1 MMKKIRL
8 TEKYLQ
14 IPVSLGQPVRVL
26 EIYDGDAKVFEAE
39 VPAGPD
45 GAETAEPDALAQI
58 PLPKLAGRE
67 LLLQGEFPETFW
79 AGVFCTGTPI
89 KRKETR
95 PAFHMTAEI
104 GWINDPNGLVYEN
117 GVYHYYFQYNP
128 LNTEW
133 GNMSWGHATSCDL
146 LHWTQEDTV
155 LLPEADGMIFSGS
168 ALLPENGQMNVPEGA
183 IAYYYTVAGGIA
195 AWSKGKPY
203 IQKMAY
209 SIDHGRTLVQGKM
222 ADGSDWSLAAVA
234 PENRDP
240 KVFWHEESG
249 AYIMIFWVQDHE
261 FILLRSTDGRNW
273 RESQRF
279 SLEDGFEC
287 PDLVCLHGENG
298 SCWVIFTAA
307 GYYYP
312 GDFDG
317 YTFRWHGY
325 KKCLY
330 KGAIQYAGQTYAGV
344 NERVIFVPWLQLK
357 HPGRCYRGASGLPR
371 ELSLIKET
379 DGTFSVV
386 QKPVCE
392 YEEQKVET
400 DGTNGFAEL
409 AVTCQEGAV
418 FGLELLFA
426 QKEIP
431 AYGVEYMRE
440 TGIFAMGDE
449 RVCLHAVSG
458 EFRFIF
464 DDTIL
469 EIIMDDGRK
478 VGAYELPAPCIGIR
492 CRKAYGCALH
502 YYQLPERDG

>member
-1 MMKKIRL
+1 MQKTIRL

-14 IPVSLGQPVRVL
+14 IPVSFGQPVSVL
-26 EIYDGDAKVFEAE
+26 EMYDGDAKVFEAA
-39 VPAGPD
+39 VPVCSD
-45 GAETAEPDALAQI
+45 GAERAEPDALAQI
-58 PLPKLAGRE
+58 PLQEFVGRE
-67 LLLQGEFPETFW
+67 LLLRGEFPETFW
-79 AGVFCTGTPI
+79 ERVSCTSTPI

-95 PAFHMTAEI
+95 PAFHMTAEM

-128 LNTEW
+128 FDTEW
-133 GNMSWGHATSCDL
+133 GNMSWGHATSRDL

-168 ALLPENGQMNVPEGA
+168 ALLPENGRMNVPEGA
-183 IAYYYTVAGGIA
+183 IVYYYTVAGGIA
-195 AWSKGKPY
+195 AWSKEKPY

-209 SIDHGRTLVQGKM
+209 SADHGRTLVRGKM
-222 ADGSDWSLAAVA
+222 ADGSDWKLAAVA

-249 AYIMIFWVQDHE
+249 AYIMIFWMQADE
-261 FILLRSTDGRNW
+261 FIILRSTNGLDW
-273 RESQRF
+273 KESQRF

-287 PDLVCLHGENG
+287 PDLVCLRGADGE
-298 SCWVIFTAA
+298 CWVIFTAA

-330 KGAIQYAGQTYAGV
+330 AGEIQYAGQTYAGV
-344 NERVIFVPWLQLK
+344 NDRVIFVPWLQMK
-357 HPGRCYRGASGLPR
+357 HLGRGYRGAAGLPR
-371 ELSLIKET
+371 ELSLIKEA

-386 QKPVCE
+386 QKPVRE

-400 DGTNGFAEL
+400 DGTNGFTEL
-409 AVTCQEGAV
+409 AVSS
-418 FGLELLFA
+418 
-426 QKEIP
+426 
-431 AYGVEYMRE
+431 RE
-440 TGIFAMGDE
+440 
-449 RVCLHAVSG
+449 G

-469 EIIMDDGRK
+469 EIIMDGGRK
-478 VGAYELPAPCIGIR
+478 IGAYELPVPCTEIR
-492 CRKAYGCALH
+492 CKEMDGCTLR
-502 YYQLPERDG
+502 YYKLSERNG

>member
-1 MMKKIRL
+1 MQKIIRL

-14 IPVSLGQPVRVL
+14 IPVSFGQPVRVL
-26 EIYDGDAKVFEAE
+26 EIYDGDVKMFEAA
-39 VPAGPD
+39 VPVRKD

-58 PLPKLAGRE
+58 PLPQFAGRG
-67 LLLQGEFPETFW
+67 LLLRGEFPETFW
-79 AGVFCTGTPI
+79 ERVSCTSTPI

-128 LNTEW
+128 FDTEW
-133 GNMSWGHATSCDL
+133 GNMSWGHATSRDL
-146 LHWTQEDTV
+146 LHWTQDDTV
-155 LLPEADGMIFSGS
+155 LLPEEDGMIFSGS
-168 ALLPENGQMNVPEGA
+168 AVLPENGQMNVPCGA
-183 IAYYYTVAGGIA
+183 IVYYYTVAGGIA
-195 AWSKGKPY
+195 AWSEGKPY

-209 SIDHGRTLVQGKM
+209 SADHGRTLVRCKA
-222 ADGSDWSLAAVA
+222 ADGSDWRLAAVA

-261 FILLRSTDGRNW
+261 FILLRSTDGRDW

-287 PDLVCLHGENG
+287 PDLVRLHGEDG

-330 KGAIQYAGQTYAGV
+330 AGGIQYAGQTYAGV
-344 NERVIFVPWLQLK
+344 NDRVIFVPWLQMK
-357 HPGRCYRGASGLPR
+357 HPGRCYRGAAGLPR
-371 ELSLIKET
+371 ELSLTKEA

-386 QKPVCE
+386 QKPVSE
-392 YEEQKVET
+392 YEAQKV
-400 DGTNGFAEL
+400 GTEGDMGFTEL
-409 AVTCQEGAV
+409 AVTCQAGGA
-418 FGLELLFA
+418 FSLELLFA
-426 QKEIP
+426 QEEIP
-431 AYGVEYMRE
+431 AYGVEYRSE
-440 TGIFAMGDE
+440 TGVFAMSDE
-449 RVCLHAVSG
+449 RVCLHAASG

-469 EIIMDDGRK
+469 EVIMDDGRK

-492 CRKAYGCALH
+492 CREARGCALR
-502 YYQLPERDG
+502 YYQMPERSG